1 MSSKLMIPT
10 QRVFHGWF
18 VVAAAFAVCFM
29 GFGSAYPS
37 APSSPRC
44 RRISPPRAVLSPWSS
59 IGRVSLLRPRDHQR
73 SAGRPVGLSP
83 SPLPA

>member
-29 GFGSAYPS
+29 GFGSAYTFS
-37 APSSPRC
+37 AFVAPLQKDFAAS
-44 RRISPPRAVLSPWSS
+44 
-59 IGRVSLLRPRDHQR
+59 RV
-73 SAGRPVGLSP
+73 
-83 SPLPA
+83 PA